1 MWGRVGR
8 LGNVAKDVIQGGR
21 EVPGPRRGCARRP
34 LGKGAAGPRDGAWP
48 RGRGVGRGKAGGEV
62 RARGPGWASERLGQH
77 RPRGGEIKRKK
88 TGLL

>member
-1 MWGRVGR
+1 
-8 LGNVAKDVIQGGR
+8 
-21 EVPGPRRGCARRP
+21 
-34 LGKGAAGPRDGAWP
+34 
-48 RGRGVGRGKAGGEV
+48 VGRGTGGGEV